1 MELQMDPK
9 ARVVYGI
16 TELFVQLDPD
26 AVFRH
31 WHEELVQHSPIVP
44 DDRAGLRSTIVQLR
58 TVGLKYH
65 IDRAIADG
73 NWVVLHAHCD
83 GVSQHLVAFNLFR
96 VQDDRIIEHWE
107 VVQPEIKETVSGR
120 SMFDGPIQVADLER
134 TDENRELVR
143 QLIEEV
149 FIGGDESALGSFFN
163 GDELIQHSPEIGD
176 GVAAL
181 RAMYGQGRE
190 YKKLHLVVCEGNFA
204 YAQSEGRVG
213 SKAYAFN
220 DLFRMDQ
227 GKIVEHWDTVGEV
240 PDILPH
246 NNSLFVD

>member
-1 MELQMDPK
+1 MEMQMDPK
-9 ARVVYGI
+9 TRVVYGV

-44 DDRAGLRSTIVQLR
+44 DSRAGLRSTIVQLR
-58 TVGLKYH
+58 TFGFKYH

-73 NWVVLHAHCD
+73 NWVVFHAHGD
-83 GVSQHLVAFNLFR
+83 GTSQHLIAFNLFR

-120 SMFDGPIQVADLER
+120 TMFDGPTLIADLER
-134 TDENRELVR
+134 TGENRELAR
-143 QLIEEV
+143 RLIEEV
-149 FIGGDESALGSFFN
+149 FIGKDESELDSFFN
-163 GDELIQHSPEIGD
+163 GNELIQHSPEIGD

-181 RAMYGQGRE
+181 KAMYGQGRE
-190 YKKLHLVVCEGNFA
+190 YQKLHLLVCEGNFA
-204 YAQSEGRVG
+204 FAQSEGRVG
-213 SKAYAFN
+213 GKPYAFN
-220 DLFRMDQ
+220 DLFRMEQ